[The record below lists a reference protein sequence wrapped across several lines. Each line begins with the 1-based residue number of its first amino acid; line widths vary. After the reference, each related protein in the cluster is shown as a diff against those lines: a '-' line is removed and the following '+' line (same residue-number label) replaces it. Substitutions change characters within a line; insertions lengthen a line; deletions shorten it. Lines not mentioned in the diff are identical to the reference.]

1 VPIIMSLKCVGTR
14 TNMLEQG
21 VNSVESNFFFKKIK
35 LAVHVGDD
43 WKSSQCILKYLRCI
57 VLGSLVP

>member
-1 VPIIMSLKCVGTR
+1 
-14 TNMLEQG
+14 MLEQG
-21 VNSVESNFFFKKIK
+21 IKSVESNFFFKKIK